1 MFGEKPVAYA
11 RMKGNKSHPNITG
24 RLYLFPA
31 QGGSLVWVEV
41 QEVTDKDQKPS
52 QGFHGFHIHEGSDC
66 TGTET
71 DPFANAGTHY
81 SPTNQEHPSHT
92 GDLPPLLLSNGYG
105 WMQFYTGR
113 FRPEDVIGHT
123 VVIHDMADDFHSQPA
138 GDSGTKIAC
147 GEITALPAG
156 M

>member
-1 MFGEKPVAYA
+1 MVTKHQRFAMFGEKPVAYA
-11 RMKGNKSHPNITG
+11 QIKGNKSHPNITG

-52 QGFHGFHIHEGSDC
+52 QSFHGFHIHEGSDC

-81 SPTNQEHPSHT
+81 SPTNQEHPSHA

-105 WMQFYTGR
+105 WM
-113 FRPEDVIGHT
+113 
-123 VVIHDMADDFHSQPA
+123 
-138 GDSGTKIAC
+138 
-147 GEITALPAG
+147 
-156 M
+156 